1 MVTYRMKAVGGSGG
15 GVVVVVVVVVVRMVI
30 LSRRKGESEGRWSM
44 FVRRAI

>member
-15 GVVVVVVVVVVRMVI
+15 GVVVVVVVVVRMVI